1 MAKTVEAATVDSV
14 MAWIQKTGSAKV
26 RNGMARYGLP
36 TANAVGIPVG
46 AMRAQAKR
54 IGPSHALALGLW
66 KTGNYEAQLM
76 AAMLGEPDRLT
87 PAQMDA
93 WCRDFDNWG
102 TVDTACFTLFDRS
115 PLGWKMAPK
124 WSKEKGEFQKRA
136 GFVMMACLAAHDKTA
151 KDSAFLKFFPIIEDW
166 KSKGWVAE
174 DMVCSIHRAHARLL
188 WEKDRDEAWKSV
200 EMCMS
205 TAREAARSA
214 EKSWQVSDCLEDASF
229 LTHAKV
235 VPIFS
240 YAPIAS
246 LYRNLRHRIV
256 VEMIVWAQYC
266 RLPIEFLCLRV
277 LGCRHLVMPRTC

>member
-46 AMRAQAKR
+46 VMRAEAKR
-54 IGPSHALALGLW
+54 IGPNHSLALDLW
-66 KTGNYEAQLM
+66 QTGNYEAQLM

-87 PAQMDA
+87 AAQMDA

-136 GFVMMACLAAHDKTA
+136 GFVMMACLAAHDKNA
-151 KDSAFLKFFPIIEDW
+151 KDAAFLTFFPIIEKAATDDRNFV
-166 KSKGWVAE
+166 KKGV
-174 DMVCSIHRAHARLL
+174 
-188 WEKDRDEAWKSV
+188 
-200 EMCMS
+200 
-205 TAREAARSA
+205 
-214 EKSWQVSDCLEDASF
+214 SWA
-229 LTHAKV
+229 
-235 VPIFS
+235 
-240 YAPIAS
+240 
-246 LYRNLRHRIV
+246 LRHLGHRNAALHAAAV
-256 VEMIVWAQYC
+256 RTATKLSTSANATERWVGKDA
-266 RLPIEFLCLRV
+266 LRDLTRPAV
-277 LGCRHLVMPRTC
+277 RNKVRSKRSLS